1 MTFSITARCPNTG
14 DLGIAISTAVPAVG
28 NRCIYVKVDVGA
40 IATQSFTNRM
50 LGTNGIKL
58 LGLGLSPENAITVL
72 LEEDKDK
79 EQRQVGAID
88 ALSQT
93 FAWTGTK
100 CIDWAGHVI
109 GPDHVVAGN
118 MLVSKD
124 TIVAMSESFQSTR
137 GDLNHRL
144 LTALEAGQDAGG
156 DKRGRVSAALL
167 VASKQAKN
175 YQNLRVDIHSNP
187 VIELRRIYNHTKKK
201 YG

>member
-1 MTFSITARCPNTG
+1 MTFSITARCTNTG

-28 NRCIYVKVDVGA
+28 NRCIYVEVDVGA
-40 IATQSFTNRM
+40 IATQSFTNMM
-50 LGTNGIKL
+50 LGIKGIKL

-88 ALSQT
+88 SLSQT
-93 FAWTGTK
+93 FAWTGIK

-124 TIVAMSESFQSTR
+124 TIMAMSESFQLTS
-137 GDLNHRL
+137 GELSHRL

-156 DKRGRVSAALL
+156 DKRGRISAALL

-175 YQNLRVDIHSNP
+175 YQNLRVDAHSNP
-187 VIELRRIYNHTKKK
+187 VFELRRIYNLTKNK